1 MKRLVPI
8 AALAA
13 LLAIAVAL
21 AGVGR
26 PGAAHGSPA
35 PSGRGITVTGT
46 GTTQAVPDEASFSFG
61 VESTGATAR
70 AAQAA
75 NAERMAGVVAALK
88 GAGIAG
94 RDLQTTD
101 VSVMPDWSNDGSR
114 VEGFR
119 AHASVQVKVPRIAHA
134 GAVVDAAVAAGATE
148 TSGPSLGRA
157 DRDAQYRTA
166 LRNAVADARGKAQ
179 ALAAEADVHLGPVVR
194 VEEGAPAPQPYYESA
209 ALAAGRETPIEPG
222 TQETQATVTVTFSL
236 A

>member
-13 LLAIAVAL
+13 LLAGVVAL
-21 AGVGR
+21 GGVGR
-26 PGAAHGSPA
+26 PGAAHGSPT
-35 PSGRGITVTGT
+35 PTGRGITVTGT
-46 GTTQAVPDEASFSFG
+46 GTTVGVPDEASFSFG

-88 GAGIAG
+88 GAGVAG

-119 AHASVQVKVPRIAHA
+119 AHASVQVKVRRIARA
-134 GAVVDAAVAAGATE
+134 GAVVDTAVAAGATE
-148 TSGPSLGRA
+148 TSGPSLERA
-157 DRDAQYRTA
+157 DRDAQYRAA
-166 LRNAVADARGKAQ
+166 LRSAVADARAKAQ
-179 ALAAEADVHLGPVVR
+179 ALAAEADVQLGPVVR
-194 VEEGAPAPQPYYESA
+194 VEEGVPAPQPYYEGD
-209 ALAAGRETPIEPG
+209 ALAAARATPIEPG
-222 TQETQATVTVTFSL
+222 TEETKATVTVTFSL